1 MFANAL
7 KTVREFLIQIWHS
20 LKKQPSVDTV
30 VDERLHDIP
39 DEQVPRIKRRLQE
52 SRDRQ
57 AQEEKNVSG

>member
-7 KTVREFLIQIWHS
+7 KTIRESIIQIWSS
-20 LKKQPSVDTV
+20 LKTKPSVDTV

-52 SRDRQ
+52 HRERQ
-57 AQEEKNVSG
+57 EKEEDTKV

>member
-7 KTVREFLIQIWHS
+7 KTVREFLIQICHS

-39 DEQVPRIKRRLQE
+39 DEQVPRVKRRLQE
-52 SRDRQ
+52 SRERMAKD
-57 AQEEKNVSG
+57 

>member
-7 KTVREFLIQIWHS
+7 KTVREFLIQIWPS
-20 LKKQPSVDTV
+20 LKTQPSVDTV

-52 SRDRQ
+52 HRERQ
-57 AQEEKNVSG
+57 ENEDTKV